1 MEVTKNGQ
9 NLLDIALQATGD
21 ASSALALAIANGLC
35 LTDDLEVEQTIEVPA
50 DIDGD
55 ANVRAFYRERNIHPA
70 TGVTKTDESTSPFEG
85 IEYWGI
91 EIDFIV
97 S

>member
-1 MEVTKNGQ
+1 MEVTMNGQ

-21 ASSALALAIANGLC
+21 AGAALQLAIANGLC
-35 LTDDLEVEQTIEVPA
+35 LTDDLEAEQTI
-50 DIDGD
+50 DIPSDIASD
-55 ANVRAFYRERNIHPA
+55 ANVRAFYKERNIHPA
-70 TGVTKTDESTSPFEG
+70 TGVTNTDESTSPFEG

>member
-1 MEVTKNGQ
+1 MEVTMNGQ

-35 LTDDLEVEQTIEVPA
+35 LTDDLEVEQTIEVPT

-55 ANVRAFYRERNIHPA
+55 ANVRVFYRERNIHPA
-70 TGVTKTDESTSPFEG
+70 TGVTKIDESTSPFEG
-85 IEYWGI
+85 IEYWCI